1 MSTEQNHSADQRF
14 DNIVTMLIA
23 SVAVWV
29 AITAYFQNYASN
41 LSDQSRRRAQQ
52 YAIEATKREINGVI
66 QYSYEWQGAFQT
78 WYELSLQINSAQQ
91 IGDTAAVERY
101 QKLQE
106 QILPL
111 SKLLGAQY
119 FDASSLDFPNLSK
132 FEAESYLIESTRL
145 SETYLA
151 EAQLGN
157 KMNNTSDSL
166 IVQITL
172 LTVSLS
178 LYGLSLALK
187 GRVRWLF
194 VVVGS
199 GIVAFCM
206 VWLSWS
212 MIELI
217 GRSQINQKAITAYA
231 EGVGLSYQGRYQEA
245 LEKFNLAIQEDSSYA
260 KAYYERGNAYYSLG
274 DLNTAIAD
282 METARFNG
290 MSDDTSVNW
299 NLGWTYY
306 LSGQYAKA
314 IETNEVVL
322 SQSPEVI
329 GVRSNQGISYLVM
342 GDFANAQAQYDLLIQ
357 EAKRQV
363 DDARQRNAQPSA
375 SLWLYMDYGAI
386 DLQNLIDTLESNPKA
401 WTQSPPKDLITGDHA
416 AIRDFAFEQMKR
428 LKETTTSLEYTGQL
442 PAAESA
448 TQIDSFVV
456 GNITAVEDGFI
467 TGFEPAPNAVIE
479 YGDDS
484 FDIEFSYSG
493 VAPQQVI
500 WKVYINGYEDQSLR
514 KIFNQDLSQG
524 SVWYQSFGYSYTN
537 VFILASGE
545 YVVELYADNKLVSS
559 ITFYVQ

>member
-1 MSTEQNHSADQRF
+1 MTTEHDHNADQRF
-14 DNIVTMLIA
+14 DNIVTVLIA
-23 SVAVWV
+23 SVAIWV
-29 AITAYFQNYASN
+29 AITVYFQNYASN
-41 LSDQSRRRAQQ
+41 LSDKSRRSAQQ
-52 YAIEATKREINGVI
+52 YAIEATKREVNGVI

-78 WYELSLQINSAQQ
+78 WYELSLQITAAQQ

-101 QKLQE
+101 QLLQE

-111 SKLLGAQY
+111 SKLLGPQY
-119 FDASSLDFPNLSK
+119 FDASSIGFPNLSK
-132 FEAESYLIESTRL
+132 FEAESYLVEATRL
-145 SETYLA
+145 SETYIA
-151 EAQLGN
+151 EAELGN
-157 KMNNTSDSL
+157 EMDNTADSL

-194 VVVGS
+194 VAVGS

-206 VWLSWS
+206 VWMSWS

-217 GRSQINQKAITAYA
+217 GRSKVNQEAITAYA
-231 EGVGLSYQGRYQEA
+231 EGVGLSYQGRYDEA
-245 LEKFNLAIQEDSSYA
+245 IEKFNLAVQENSFYA

-274 DLNTAIAD
+274 DLSTAIAD
-282 METARFNG
+282 MESARFWG
-290 MSDDTSVNW
+290 MDEDVSVNW

-306 LSGQYAKA
+306 LSGQYPKA
-314 IETNEVVL
+314 VETNEVVL
-322 SQSPEVI
+322 RQHPEVI
-329 GVRSNQGISYLVM
+329 GVRSNQAISYLVM

-363 DDARQRNAQPSA
+363 DDASQRNAEPSA
-375 SLWLYMDYGAI
+375 SLWLYMDYGGL
-386 DLQNLIDTLESNPKA
+386 DLQNLIDTLESNTKS
-401 WTQSPPKDLITGDHA
+401 WTQTPPKDLIAGDHA

-428 LKETTTSLEYTGQL
+428 LKEVTTALEYTEQL
-442 PAAESA
+442 PAASSA
-448 TQIDSFVV
+448 TQIDSFIV
-456 GNITAVEDGFI
+456 GHITGVEEGFI

-493 VAPQQVI
+493 TAPQQII
-500 WKVYINGYEDQSLR
+500 WKVYINGFEDQSLR
-514 KIFNQDLSQG
+514 KIFNQDLSEG
-524 SVWYQSFGYSYTN
+524 NVWYQTFGYDYTN
-537 VFILASGE
+537 VFILSGGE